1 MSTSPPPPPFPSPAI
16 EQSQSGYAP
25 AVVELPKGPRDASL
39 AIDVFDVHKTYRGGI
54 KALKGVSMQVRK
66 GEVFGLLG
74 PNGAGKSTLVKIL
87 MTVIR
92 SNQCG
97 GHMLGH
103 KVGHKPTLGRVGY
116 LPEHHRFPD
125 YLNAAQVLDFFGAMS
140 RVDRATRRKRTPE
153 LIRLVGLQ
161 DAGRKTVRQY
171 SKGMRQR
178 LGLAQALINDP
189 DVLLL
194 DEPTDGVD
202 PEGRRD
208 IRNILADLRSRGKG
222 IMVNSHIL
230 AELELVCDRAAIIY
244 DGELHAHG
252 TVNELTHFGAQ
263 YEIDAERPPGAGEPP
278 LPQLTAMGG
287 GVAVSRDTGSVVT
300 ITTGTTSA
308 YDFQPIIDSLR
319 QARWTVTR
327 VELARP
333 TLEDA
338 FMRVIGAAKARKEA
352 AQAAAKGAAA

>member
-1 MSTSPPPPPFPSPAI
+1 MPAPSVFD
-16 EQSQSGYAP
+16 AP
-25 AVVELPKGPRDASL
+25 TAAVELPSGPPDRDL
-39 AIDVFDVHKTYRGGI
+39 AIDVHGVHKTYRGGI
-54 KALKGVSMQVRK
+54 HALRGVSMQVRK

-87 MTVIR
+87 MTVI
-92 SNQCG
+92 SASACK

-103 KVGHKPTLGRVGY
+103 RIGHKGTLARVGY

-140 RVDRATRRKRTPE
+140 RVDRATRRRRTPE
-153 LIRLVGLQ
+153 LLKLVGLQ
-161 DAGRKTVRQY
+161 DAGKKTVRQY

-222 IMVNSHIL
+222 ILVNSHIL
-230 AELELVCDRAAIIY
+230 AELEMICDRAAIIY
-244 DGELHAHG
+244 GGELHAHG
-252 TVNELTHFGAQ
+252 SVNELTHVGAQ
-263 YEIDAERPPGAGEPP
+263 YEIEAERPPGAGAPP
-278 LPQLTAMGG
+278 LPALTAMGG
-287 GVAVSRDTGSVVT
+287 GVSVTKDTGTLVT
-300 ITTGTTSA
+300 IATGTTSA
-308 YDFQPIIDSLR
+308 YDFQPILDALR
-319 QARWTVTR
+319 QSRWTITR

-338 FMRVIGAAKARKEA
+338 FMRVIVEARAKTTPVMPAAGAVK
-352 AQAAAKGAAA
+352 